1 MYREF
6 LIISYYYNRS
16 CSTGFCVGA
25 TSTYCRVYDHT
36 GNIGD
41 LLTEGMMRVAIELI
55 K

>member
-1 MYREF
+1 MYSEF
-6 LIISYYYNRS
+6 LIISCYYSRS
-16 CSTGFCVGA
+16 CSAGFCVGA

-36 GNIGD
+36 GDIGG